1 MTLRTMPTLLVALS
15 FVVSFQVHA
24 KESVSGQEVLAT
36 AKIAGACGILDSLIH
51 FQKTTKMEGGDEFVS
66 RFWAVEAT
74 RRGMTVQKMSE
85 QCDGA
90 VTLYD
95 KLWKSMEQKSP

>member
-1 MTLRTMPTLLVALS
+1 MKLRTVLLILAVASSPTS
-15 FVVSFQVHA
+15 YEVHA
-24 KESVSGQEVLAT
+24 KENLSGQEVLAT
-36 AKIAGACGILDSLIH
+36 AKIAGACGILDSMIH

-74 RRGMTVQKMSE
+74 RLGISVQQMS
-85 QCDGA
+85 QRCDGA

-95 KLWKSMEQKSP
+95 KLWKSMETKSK